1 MKKNVLSILSSPR
14 GASSVSNKLSAVILE
29 KIIEKYPESTIVVR
43 DVAKELPPHLNEA
56 YVTSI
61 FTPEANRTDAQ
72 KQSLVYSDEA
82 IAEIQNADI
91 IVMNA
96 PVYEFSI
103 TAMLK
108 AYLDQI
114 TRAGIT
120 FKYSEEG
127 YPVGLLTNKK
137 LYIAIASGGIYSEG
151 FMAEYDFVGPY
162 LQKLLG
168 FLGISDITIIR
179 AEGLN
184 KGTDED
190 KAKAYQKGIDIILI
204 D

>member
-14 GASSVSNKLSAVILE
+14 GESSVSNKLSKVILE

-43 DVAKELPPHLNEA
+43 DVAKDLPPHLNEE

-120 FKYSEEG
+120 FKYGEEG
-127 YPVGLLTNKK
+127 YPVGLITNKK
-137 LYIAIASGGIYSEG
+137 LYIAIASGGIYTEG
-151 FMAEYDFVGPY
+151 FMKEYDFVGPY

-168 FLGISDITIIR
+168 FLGITDITIIR

-190 KAKAYQKGIDIILI
+190 KANAYQKGINSILI

>member
-1 MKKNVLSILSSPR
+1 
-14 GASSVSNKLSAVILE
+14 
-29 KIIEKYPESTIVVR
+29 
-43 DVAKELPPHLNEA
+43 
-56 YVTSI
+56 
-61 FTPEANRTDAQ
+61 
-72 KQSLVYSDEA
+72 
-82 IAEIQNADI
+82 
-91 IVMNA
+91 MNA

-120 FKYSEEG
+120 FQYGENG
-127 YPVGLLTNKK
+127 YPVGLITNKK
-137 LYIAIASGGIYSEG
+137 LYIAIASGGVYSEG
-151 FMAEYDFVGPY
+151 FMTEYDFVVPY

-168 FLGISDITIIR
+168 FLGITDISIIR

-190 KAKAYQKGIDIILI
+190 KAKAYQKGIDSIFI